1 MMEWSTSC
9 TDWEQ
14 RIVAR
19 QSLIPFEPL
28 FPDQAAEAL
37 NVFGDLR
44 MVDATGSPL
53 MCETVR
59 PWVNEF
65 VAAIFG
71 AYDPYSGRRM
81 ISEFMLLISKKN
93 GKSTIAAGIMLTALV
108 LNWRTSGEFI
118 ILAPTKEIAD
128 NSYIPIR
135 DMVKADEE
143 LSALLKVQDHLRT
156 VTHMQT
162 GATLKVVA
170 ADSETVS
177 GKKAIGVFIDELWV
191 FGKRANAEAMLR
203 EATGGLASRPEGFI
217 IWATTQSDAPP
228 AGVFRQKLLYARQVR
243 DGLIVDKSFLPV
255 LYEFPKHMIDAG
267 AHRDVKNAY
276 ITNPNLGLSVD
287 EPFIERGFTQAQIDG
302 EESFRGFLAK
312 HLNVEI
318 GLALRSDRWAGAE
331 FWEVQA
337 KLPGLT
343 LDDLIE
349 RCEVID
355 IGIDGGGLD
364 DLLGF
369 AALGRDK
376 HTRQWLLWTHAWA
389 HPSVLERRK
398 GEAPRLHDFAKEGH
412 LTMVEVIGDD
422 LEEVADLAARV
433 EKAGLLDQVG
443 VDPAGIGG
451 VLDALVAA
459 GVPQDKIIGISQG
472 WKLGGAIKTT
482 ERKLAEGGLIH
493 GGQPMMAWCCGNA
506 RVEPRGNSILI
517 TKQAS
522 GSAKIDPL
530 MATFNAVSLMSLN
543 PESKGG
549 MDDYLNNGFFGLVG

>member
-1 MMEWSTSC
+1 MEWTTAC
-9 TDWEQ
+9 PDWEQ

-28 FPDQAAEAL
+28 FPAEAAESL
-37 NVFGDLR
+37 EVFGALR

-71 AYDPYSGRRM
+71 AYDADAGRRM
-81 ISEFMLLISKKN
+81 ITEFMLLISKKN
-93 GKSTIAAGIMLTALV
+93 GKSTIAAGIMLTALI
-108 LNWRTSGEFI
+108 LNWRTSGEYI

-135 DMVKADEE
+135 DMVRADEE
-143 LSALLKVQDHLRT
+143 LSALLKVQDHIRT
-156 VTHMQT
+156 VTHLNT

-191 FGKRANAEAMLR
+191 FGKRAHAEAMLQ

-228 AGVFRQKLLYARQVR
+228 AGVFRQKLQYARQVR
-243 DGLIVDKSFLPV
+243 SGEIHDPAFLPV
-255 LYEFPKHMIDAG
+255 LYEFPKSMIDAG
-267 AHRDVKNAY
+267 AHRDFANAY
-276 ITNPNLGLSVD
+276 VTNPNLGLSVD
-287 EPFIERGFTQAQIDG
+287 IPFIERKYTEAQLNG

-318 GLALRSDRWAGAE
+318 GLAMLSDRWAGAD
-331 FWEVQA
+331 FWEQQA
-337 KLPGLT
+337 SELCRT
-343 LDDLIE
+343 LEDLIE

-364 DLLGF
+364 DLLGL
-369 AALGRDK
+369 AGVGRERG
-376 HTRQWLLWTHAWA
+376 TRRWLTWTHAWA

-398 GEAPRLHDFAKEGH
+398 AEAPRIRDFAKDGH
-412 LTMVEVIGDD
+412 LTLVERIGDD
-422 LEEVADLAARV
+422 IEEVAQLVAQV
-433 EKAGLLDQVG
+433 EQAGLLDKVG
-443 VDPAGIGG
+443 LDPAGVGAI
-451 VLDALVAA
+451 LDALEAVDI
-459 GVPQDKIIGISQG
+459 PREKIDGISQG
-472 WKLGGAIKTT
+472 WRLGGAIKTA
-482 ERKLAEGGLIH
+482 ERKLAEGTLLH

-506 RVEPRGNSILI
+506 KVEPRGNSILI

-530 MATFNAVSLMSLN
+530 MALFNAVTLMALN
-543 PESKGG
+543 PEGQGG
-549 MDDYLNNGFFGLVG
+549 MENFMAGIRDPLIA

>member
-1 MMEWSTSC
+1 MEWTTAC
-9 TDWEQ
+9 PDWEQ

-28 FPDQAAEAL
+28 FPTEAAESL
-37 NVFGDLR
+37 EVFGALR

-65 VAAIFG
+65 VGAIFG
-71 AYDPYSGRRM
+71 AYDPESGRRM

-93 GKSTIAAGIMLTALV
+93 GKSTIAAGIMLTALIV
-108 LNWRTSGEFI
+108 NWRTSGEFI

-135 DMVKADEE
+135 DMVNADDE
-143 LSALLKVQDHLRT
+143 LKHLLKVQDHIRT
-156 VTHMQT
+156 VTHRNT

-228 AGVFRQKLLYARQVR
+228 AGVFKQKLMYARKVR
-243 DGLIVDKSFLPV
+243 DGEISDPSFLPV
-255 LYEFPKHMIDAG
+255 LYEFPKAMLDAG
-267 AHRDVKNAY
+267 EHRDFSNAY
-276 ITNPNLGLSVD
+276 VTNPNLGLSVD
-287 EPFIERGFTQAQIDG
+287 EPFIERGYTQAQLEG

-318 GLALRSDRWAGAE
+318 GLALLSDRWAGAD
-331 FWEVQA
+331 FWEQQA
-337 KLPGLT
+337 SELCRT
-343 LDDLIE
+343 LEDLIE

-355 IGIDGGGLD
+355 IGVDGGGLD
-364 DLLGF
+364 DLLGL
-369 AALGRDK
+369 AGVGRERG
-376 HTRQWLLWTHAWA
+376 TRRWLTWTHAWA
-389 HPSVLERRK
+389 HPSVLDRRK
-398 GEAPRLHDFAKEGH
+398 AEAPRIRDFAKDGH
-412 LTMVEVIGDD
+412 LTLVERIGDD
-422 LEEVADLAARV
+422 IEEVAQLVAQV
-433 EKAGLLDQVG
+433 EQAGLLDKVG
-443 VDPAGIGG
+443 LDPAGVGAI
-451 VLDALVAA
+451 LDALEAV
-459 GVPQDKIIGISQG
+459 GIPREKIDGISQG
-472 WKLGGAIKTT
+472 WRLGGAIKTA
-482 ERKLAEGGLIH
+482 ERKLAEGTLLH

-506 RVEPRGNSILI
+506 KVEPRGNSILI

-530 MATFNAVSLMSLN
+530 MALFNAVTLMALN
-543 PESKGG
+543 PEGQGG
-549 MDDYLNNGFFGLVG
+549 MENFMAGIRDPLIA

>member
-1 MMEWSTSC
+1 MMEWSTAC

-19 QSLIPFEPL
+19 QSLIPFAPL

-37 NVFGDLR
+37 EVFGGLR

-53 MCETVR
+53 MSETVR
-59 PWVNEF
+59 SWVNEF

-143 LSALLKVQDHLRT
+143 LKDLFKVQDHLRT
-156 VTHMQT
+156 VTHHQT

-217 IWATTQSDAPP
+217 IWATTQSDEPP

-243 DGLIVDKSFLPV
+243 DGGIVDKSFLPV

-267 AHRDVKNAY
+267 DHRHVKNAY

-287 EPFIERGFTQAQIDG
+287 EPFIERGFAQAQIDG

-337 KLPGLT
+337 KAPGLT

-369 AALGRDK
+369 AAIGRDK
-376 HTRQWLLWTHAWA
+376 ATRQWLLWTHAWA

-398 GEAPRLHDFAKEGH
+398 GEAPRLHDFAKENH

-422 LEEVADLAARV
+422 LEEVADLASRV

-549 MDDYLNNGFFGLVG
+549 MDDYLKNGFFDLVG

>member
-1 MMEWSTSC
+1 MMEWSTAS

-19 QSLIPFEPL
+19 QSLIPFDPL

-37 NVFGDLR
+37 EVFGGLR

-53 MCETVR
+53 MSETVR
-59 PWVNEF
+59 SWVNEF

-135 DMVKADEE
+135 DMVKADDE
-143 LSALLKVQDHLRT
+143 LKDLFKVQDHLRT
-156 VTHMQT
+156 VTHHQT

-217 IWATTQSDAPP
+217 IWATTQSDEPP

-243 DGLIVDKSFLPV
+243 DGGIVDKSFLPV

-287 EPFIERGFTQAQIDG
+287 EPFIERGFAQAQIDG

-337 KLPGLT
+337 KAPGLT

-369 AALGRDK
+369 AAIGRDK
-376 HTRQWLLWTHAWA
+376 ATRQWLLWTHAWA
-389 HPSVLERRK
+389 HPSVLDRRK
-398 GEAPRLHDFAKEGH
+398 AEAPRLHDFAKENH
-412 LTMVEVIGDD
+412 LTMVELIGDD

-549 MDDYLNNGFFGLVG
+549 MDDYLKNGFFDLVG

>member
-1 MMEWSTSC
+1 MMEWTTAC
-9 TDWEQ
+9 PDWEQ

-19 QSLIPFEPL
+19 QSLIPFAPL
-28 FPDQAAEAL
+28 FPAEAEEAL
-37 NVFGDLR
+37 DVFGALR

-59 PWVNEF
+59 DWVNQF

-71 AYDPYSGRRM
+71 AYDPDEGRRLV
-81 ISEFMLLISKKN
+81 SEFMLLISKKN

-108 LNWRTSGEFI
+108 LNWRPSGEFI

-135 DMVKADEE
+135 DMVRADEE
-143 LSALLKVQDHLRT
+143 LDALLKVQDHLRT
-156 VTHMQT
+156 VTHRQT
-162 GATLKVVA
+162 NATLKVVA

-177 GKKAIGVFIDELWV
+177 GKKAIGVFVDELWV

-228 AGVFRQKLLYARQVR
+228 AGVFRQKLMYARKVR
-243 DGLIVDKSFLPV
+243 DGEIIDKSFLPV
-255 LYEFPKHMIDAG
+255 LYEFPKAMLDAG
-267 AHRDVKNAY
+267 AHRDFSNAY

-287 EPFIERGFTQAQIDG
+287 EPFIERGYAQAQLDG

-318 GLALRSDRWAGAE
+318 GLALLSDRWAGAD
-331 FWEVQA
+331 FWEQQA
-337 KLPGLT
+337 SAECTT
-343 LDDLIE
+343 LEDVVE

-364 DLLGF
+364 DLLGL
-369 AALGRDK
+369 AVIGRERG
-376 HTRQWLLWTHAWA
+376 TRRWLTWTHAWA

-398 GEAPRLHDFAKEGH
+398 SEAPRIRDFAKDGH
-412 LTMVEVIGDD
+412 LTLVQRIGDD
-422 LEEVADLAARV
+422 IEDVAQLAAKV
-433 EKAGLLDQVG
+433 EQAGLLDKVG
-443 VDPAGIGG
+443 LDPAGVGAI
-451 VLDALVAA
+451 LDALEAV
-459 GVPQDKIIGISQG
+459 GIPREKIDGISQG
-472 WKLGGAIKTT
+472 WRLGGAIKTA
-482 ERKLAEGGLIH
+482 ERKLAEGTLLH
-493 GGQPMMAWCCGNA
+493 GGQPLMAWCCGNA

-530 MATFNAVSLMSLN
+530 MALFNAVTLMALN
-543 PESKGG
+543 PEAKGG
-549 MDDYLNNGFFGLVG
+549 MDNYLNNGFFDLIG

>member
-1 MMEWSTSC
+1 MNEWSTAC
-9 TDWEQ
+9 PDWET
-14 RIVAR
+14 RIVAK
-19 QSLIPFEPL
+19 QSLIPFKPL
-28 FPDQAAEAL
+28 FPEQAEEAL
-37 NVFGDLR
+37 DVFGALR
-44 MVDATGSPL
+44 MMDATGSPL
-53 MCETVR
+53 MSETVR
-59 PWVNEF
+59 QWVNDF

-71 AYDPYSGRRM
+71 AYDPDTGRRM

-108 LNWRTSGEFI
+108 LNWRQSGEFI

-128 NSYIPIR
+128 NSYNPIR

-156 VTHMQT
+156 VTHLET

-243 DGLIVDKSFLPV
+243 DGTIIDKSFLPV
-255 LYEFPKHMIDAG
+255 LYEFPKHMLDAG
-267 AHRDVKNAY
+267 AHREASNAY
-276 ITNPNLGLSVD
+276 VTNPNLGLSVD
-287 EPFIERGFTQAQIDG
+287 EPFIERGYAQAQVDG

-318 GLALRSDRWAGAE
+318 GLSLLSNRWAGTD

-337 KLPGLT
+337 LVPGLT
-343 LDDLIE
+343 FEQLLD
-349 RCEVID
+349 RCEVVD
-355 IGIDGGGLD
+355 LGIDGGGLD

-369 AALGRDK
+369 AAVGRDK
-376 HTRQWLLWTHAWA
+376 VTRQWLLWTRAWA
-389 HPSVLERRK
+389 HPSVLDRRK
-398 GEAPRLHDFAKEGH
+398 AEAPRFRDFAQDGD
-412 LTMVEVIGDD
+412 LILVQRIGDD
-422 LEEVADLAARV
+422 LNELAELAGQV
-433 EKAGLLDQVG
+433 EKRGLLDQVG
-443 VDPAGIGG
+443 VDPAGVGG
-451 VLDALVAA
+451 IIDALMSA
-459 GVPQDKIIGISQG
+459 GVPQEKIIGISQG
-472 WKLGGAIKTT
+472 WKLGGAIKTA
-482 ERKLAEGGLIH
+482 ERKLAEGVLIH

-506 RVEPRGNSILI
+506 RVEPRGNAILI

-522 GSAKIDPL
+522 GGGKIDPL
-530 MATFNAVSLMSLN
+530 MASFNAISLMSLN

>member
-1 MMEWSTSC
+1 MMEWTTAC
-9 TDWEQ
+9 PDWER

-19 QSLIPFEPL
+19 QTLIPFKPL
-28 FPDQAAEAL
+28 FPDQAEEAL
-37 NVFGDLR
+37 EVFGALR

-53 MCETVR
+53 MSETVR
-59 PWVNEF
+59 DWVNDF

-71 AYDPYSGRRM
+71 AYDPYTGRRM

-128 NSYIPIR
+128 NSYIPMR
-135 DMVKADEE
+135 DMVRADEE

-156 VTHMQT
+156 VTHLQT

-255 LYEFPKHMIDAG
+255 LYEFPKHMLDAG
-267 AHRDVKNAY
+267 EHREASNAY
-276 ITNPNLGLSVD
+276 VTNPNLGLSVD
-287 EPFIERGFTQAQIDG
+287 EAFIERGYAQAQLDG

-318 GLALRSDRWAGAE
+318 GLALLSDRWAGTD
-331 FWEVQA
+331 FWEAQA
-337 KLPGLT
+337 SEFCRT
-343 LDDLIE
+343 LEDLIE

-369 AALGRDK
+369 AALGRERD
-376 HTRQWLLWTHAWA
+376 TRRWLLWTHAWA

-398 GEAPRLHDFAKEGH
+398 AEAPRFRDFAKDGH
-412 LTMVEVIGDD
+412 LTLVTRIGDD
-422 LEEVADLAARV
+422 VEDVSSLVAQVEE
-433 EKAGLLDQVG
+433 AGLLDKVG
-443 VDPAGIGG
+443 LDPAGVGAI
-451 VLDALVAA
+451 LDALEAA
-459 GVPQDKIIGISQG
+459 GIPREKIEGISQG
-472 WKLGGAIKTT
+472 WRLGGAIKTA
-482 ERKLAEGGLIH
+482 ERKLAEGGLLH
-493 GGQPMMAWCCGNA
+493 GGQPLMAWCCGNA
-506 RVEPRGNSILI
+506 RVEPRGNAILI

-530 MATFNAVSLMSLN
+530 MALFNAVSLIALN
-543 PESKGG
+543 PEAKGG
-549 MDDYLNNGFFGLVG
+549 MDDYLNNGFFDLIG